1 MALVIASL
9 RDMLSRN
16 QLNQQMF
23 LPSTFSFSLFI
34 SSFILT
40 FAVLQSLFMVA
51 ITMILQEQRVEI
63 GQVICLFFHLLIFII
78 MKGKKDNKNEETKKY
93 LYAEP
98 KFMIPPDPLKL
109 PEPFSKVAKKE
120 EQVKKN

>member
-34 SSFILT
+34 SNLILT

-51 ITMILQEQRVEI
+51 IAMILQEQRVQI